1 MTYLLTK
8 PYLFLSAVILSLLA
22 VNCTNNEQLVPD
34 SASEVSPLLI
44 GSTIPDISLLNPQ
57 EEAVNLNEISSQQTL
72 YVFYRG
78 GWCPFC
84 SGELSDLSEIEN
96 ELQSKGIEIV
106 AISPDTPEY
115 LKHSLEDTEP
125 GYTLL
130 SDSGMEA
137 AKAFG
142 VAFRVDQETVQSL
155 KEGGMDIE
163 ERSGQGHHML
173 PVPSVFLTNSEG
185 KIVFQYVNP
194 DYRQRVDKSVIM
206 AAVNSILEE

>member
-1 MTYLLTK
+1 MKYLTPFFLTIC
-8 PYLFLSAVILSLLA
+8 LFFSCTVDNSQNRVPNSA
-22 VNCTNNEQLVPD
+22 ND
-34 SASEVSPLLI
+34 VSPLLI
-44 GSTIPDISLLNPQ
+44 GSSVPDIALSDPENRS
-57 EEAVNLNEISSQQTL
+57 VNLNEISSQQTL

-84 SGELSDLSEIEN
+84 SAELSDLYEIEN
-96 ELQSKGIEIV
+96 ELQSKGVEIV
-106 AISPDTPEY
+106 AISPDTPKY
-115 LKHSLEDTEP
+115 LKNSLEDTEP

-130 SDSGMEA
+130 SDSSMEA

-142 VAFRVDQETVQSL
+142 VAFRVDEETVQSL

-163 ERSGQGHHML
+163 ERSGQTHHIL
-173 PVPSVFLTNSEG
+173 PVPAAFLTNSEG

-206 AAVNSILEE
+206 AAVNSMLEE

>member
-1 MTYLLTK
+1 MKYLTLVLLATG
-8 PYLFLSAVILSLLA
+8 LFLS
-22 VNCTNNEQLVPD
+22 CTADDNHNSVPS
-34 SASEVSPLLI
+34 SAGEVSPLLI
-44 GSTIPDISLLNPQ
+44 GSSAPDITLNDPVNRG
-57 EEAVNLNEISSQQTL
+57 VNLKEISL
-72 YVFYRG
+72 NKALFVFYRG

-84 SGELSDLSEIEN
+84 SAELADLADIDV
-96 ELQSKGIEIV
+96 ELQNKGIEIV

-115 LKHSLEDTEP
+115 LQASLEDTDL

-130 SDSGMEA
+130 SDSSMEA

-142 VAFRVDQETVQSL
+142 VAFRVDKETVQSL

-163 ERSGQGHHML
+163 ERSGQSHHML

-194 DYRQRVDKSVIM
+194 DYRQRVDKSLIM
-206 AAVNSILEE
+206 AAVNSMLE

>member
-1 MTYLLTK
+1 MKYLTPFFLTIC
-8 PYLFLSAVILSLLA
+8 LFFSCTVDNSQNRVPNSA
-22 VNCTNNEQLVPD
+22 ND
-34 SASEVSPLLI
+34 VSPLLI
-44 GSTIPDISLLNPQ
+44 GSSVPNITLSDPVNRS
-57 EEAVNLNEISSQQTL
+57 VNLSEIGPEKAL
-72 YVFYRG
+72 FVFYRG

-84 SGELSDLSEIEN
+84 SAELADLADIDV
-96 ELQSKGIEIV
+96 ELQNKGIEIV

-115 LKHSLEDTEP
+115 LQTSLEDIEL

-130 SDSGMEA
+130 SDSSMEA

-142 VAFRVDQETVQSL
+142 VAFRVDEETVQSL

-163 ERSGQGHHML
+163 ERSGQTHHIL
-173 PVPSVFLTNSEG
+173 PVPAAFLTNSEG

-206 AAVNSILEE
+206 AAVNSMLEE

>member
-1 MTYLLTK
+1 MKYLTLVLLATG
-8 PYLFLSAVILSLLA
+8 LFLS
-22 VNCTNNEQLVPD
+22 CTADNNDYTVPN
-34 SASEVSPLLI
+34 SASDVSPLLI
-44 GSTIPDISLLNPQ
+44 GSSVPNITLSDPVNRS
-57 EEAVNLNEISSQQTL
+57 VNLSEIGSEKAL
-72 YVFYRG
+72 FVFYRG

-84 SGELSDLSEIEN
+84 SAELADLADIDV
-96 ELQSKGIEIV
+96 ELQNKGIEIV

-115 LKHSLEDTEP
+115 LQASLEDTDL

-130 SDSGMEA
+130 SDSSMEA

-142 VAFRVDQETVQSL
+142 VAFRVDKETVQSL

-163 ERSGQGHHML
+163 ERSGQTHHML

-194 DYRQRVDKSVIM
+194 DYRQRVDKSLIM
-206 AAVNSILEE
+206 AAVNSMLE